1 MEAPPG
7 LALLLFFG
15 TLLVL
20 PQSSHGATRY
30 YTFNV
35 KRIFKHACMAFVF
48 LTFFYYLVALFIL
61 LTYEV
66 LEVDDQVNDVMSWVN
81 SCVCVCVFVQVTM
94 QNVTRLCT
102 TRAIPTVNGK
112 FPGPKIVTREG
123 DRVIV
128 KVVNNVKDNVTI
140 HW

>member
-1 MEAPPG
+1 M
-7 LALLLFFG
+7 
-15 TLLVL
+15 
-20 PQSSHGATRY
+20 
-30 YTFNV
+30 
-35 KRIFKHACMAFVF
+35 
-48 LTFFYYLVALFIL
+48 
-61 LTYEV
+61 
-66 LEVDDQVNDVMSWVN
+66 EVDDQVNDVMSWVN

-123 DRVIV
+123 DRVVV

>member
-61 LTYEV
+61 FTYEV
-66 LEVDDQVNDVMSWVN
+66 LEVDEQVNDVILLSDVLIH
-81 SCVCVCVFVQVTM
+81 VCVCVG
-94 QNVTRLCT
+94 R
-102 TRAIPTVNGK
+102 
-112 FPGPKIVTREG
+112 
-123 DRVIV
+123 
-128 KVVNNVKDNVTI
+128 
-140 HW
+140 